1 MLSLAQGVTP
11 LPSSGEMWNDI
22 KAKRDAMSQRYVSSP
37 RHTIQVDY
45 IPFMDDVAKEFGCRP
60 DIGWFDTV
68 TSIPEVFYA
77 KCFRFWYDQFMLEIL
92 LSHYARNNVLM

>member
-1 MLSLAQGVTP
+1 MTAQKLYDNVMLSLAQGVTP

-60 DIGWFDTV
+60 DIGWFDT
-68 TSIPEVFYA
+68 
-77 KCFRFWYDQFMLEIL
+77 
-92 LSHYARNNVLM
+92 